1 MIPDIYSSYCW
12 LPEKNVPLPGRGECG
27 NYNKEGSCYNRE
39 HSWPKS
45 WFGGFS
51 AGDDAQTDLFE
62 LWPSDGYVNGLR
74 GDLPFGY
81 VKAGTVT
88 YTSTNGCKIG
98 TCASNESAG
107 RCFEVA
113 DYLKGDLARTYFY
126 LSTAYMND
134 WTCCTGPG
142 YDKWDMALWMENDM
156 RSWHAGDAVDN
167 TERAR
172 NDEIYSNW
180 QHNRNPFIDHPEWVN

>member
-1 MIPDIYSSYCW
+1 M
-12 LPEKNVPLPGRGECG
+12 
-27 NYNKEGSCYNRE
+27 
-39 HSWPKS
+39 
-45 WFGGFS
+45 
-51 AGDDAQTDLFE
+51 
-62 LWPSDGYVNGLR
+62 
-74 GDLPFGY
+74 
-81 VKAGTVT
+81 KAGTVT

-180 QHNRNPFIDHPEWVN
+180 QHNRNPLIDHPEWVN